1 MSEAQSL
8 NRIFVA
14 QLCVWLRNTNQKVQ
28 KKPRKKERDKRKRKV
43 CNPQCWNTWI
53 TLFIAGQVSE
63 THTSW
68 RSHILLYPRAGG
80 VVNVAVFQ
88 PDRKHCVYVLI
99 IWKAWARGPSS
110 HTDSFLIR
118 PRLPVRKKKTQK
130 KNMQHLSWS
139 DKHVALPGGD
149 VWIKPIA
156 IHHEK
161 WVPLAILLITD
172 SVISSA
178 AF

>member
-1 MSEAQSL
+1 MCLIKEHKPES
-8 NRIFVA
+8 
-14 QLCVWLRNTNQKVQ
+14 T
-28 KKPRKKERDKRKRKV
+28 KKTKKKERDKRKRKV

-118 PRLPVRKKKTQK
+118 PRLPVRKKKTK
-130 KNMQHLSWS
+130 K
-139 DKHVALPGGD
+139 
-149 VWIKPIA
+149 KPCNTFPEA
-156 IHHEK
+156 INTLHFQVVMYE
-161 WVPLAILLITD
+161 
-172 SVISSA
+172 SNQ
-178 AF
+178 